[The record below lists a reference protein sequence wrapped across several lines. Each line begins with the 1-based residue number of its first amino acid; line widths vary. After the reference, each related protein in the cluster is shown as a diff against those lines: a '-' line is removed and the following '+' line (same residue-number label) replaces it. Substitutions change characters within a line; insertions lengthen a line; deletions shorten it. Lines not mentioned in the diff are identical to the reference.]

1 MGLIRRL
8 RASGQRLLPGNLR
21 SPVNIFRGPQVAD
34 RRSDKGWPV
43 LALQNKSSGGGDL
56 SRNYEERSSTTLAR
70 IHLDGDKSRF
80 WCFVEAVSR
89 YRAFHRVGL
98 FVASDLTCRADAS
111 CLSIDASIS
120 ARDKHT
126 FVVWRDFF
134 SFSFFFWIW
143 NVYLLIIFR
152 KKGENRF
159 FFEQLWLG
167 LRIFSDDDVRLR
179 MLLMIILAG
188 VIVMQLWNIDY
199 TFKIYI
205 MFFVWVWERY
215 W

>member
-1 MGLIRRL
+1 MEIYRGIMKNDPRRRWRGSTSTAINRVFDVSSKL
-8 RASGQRLLPGNLR
+8 YLDIGRSIGSACSLHRISRAERTLPVYR
-21 SPVNIFRGPQVAD
+21 STP
-34 RRSDKGWPV
+34 
-43 LALQNKSSGGGDL
+43 
-56 SRNYEERSSTTLAR
+56 
-70 IHLDGDKSRF
+70 
-80 WCFVEAVSR
+80 R
-89 YRAFHRVGL
+89 YQH
-98 FVASDLTCRADAS
+98 TP
-111 CLSIDASIS
+111 
-120 ARDKHT
+120 RDKHT
-126 FVVWRDFF
+126 LVVWRDFF

-159 FFEQLWLG
+159 FFVQLWLG

-188 VIVMQLWNIDY
+188 VVVMQLWNIDY